1 MARQTMAHPL
11 ERLGRWNGSGWDPV
25 DADAI
30 GHGDV
35 RILSH
40 GWARNAALVEAS
52 PRFLRVWDPDAIT
65 SEGARF
71 DRWYAPLAHA
81 IRESDPT
88 ATVLAYTWVDQSAT
102 TTGKMHPHWFNR
114 PSSYPRTP

>member
-1 MARQTMAHPL
+1 MAHPL

-40 GWARNAALVEAS
+40 GWAPGMRPLVEAS

-65 SEGARF
+65 AEGARF

-88 ATVLAYTWVDQSAT
+88 ATVLAYTLPPVTPASD
-102 TTGKMHPHWFNR
+102 HPDR
-114 PSSYPRTP
+114 QVRLT